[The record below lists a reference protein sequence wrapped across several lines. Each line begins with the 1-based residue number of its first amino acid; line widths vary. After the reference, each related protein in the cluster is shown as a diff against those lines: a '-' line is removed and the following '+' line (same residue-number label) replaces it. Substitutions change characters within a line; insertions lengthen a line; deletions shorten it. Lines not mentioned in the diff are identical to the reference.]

1 MGIQPID
8 LQTMYSQLSNV
19 SKTMSGAQQAQLTEA
34 MQQQSNIQKSMENA
48 ARVHETS
55 NEKSDANAVNQNGS
69 NAQGFSGGHGQKKQD
84 DGGEKDGAPTEGM
97 PPRSRY
103 SHIGTII
110 DITR

>member
-34 MQQQSNIQKSMENA
+34 MQQQSNIQKGIENA
-48 ARVHETS
+48 SNVHETS

-69 NAQGFSGGHGQKKQD
+69 NSSFHGSGQKKKNEESSTD
-84 DGGEKDGAPTEGM
+84 AAEETKSLKPH
-97 PPRSRY
+97 Y
-103 SHIGTII
+103 SHLGTII